1 MGRLKGF
8 TNIPKF
14 RVNPIVRM
22 GKGKDKI
29 IKTLP

>member
-14 RVNPIVRM
+14 PDEIRM

-29 IKTLP
+29 MKTLLF